1 MNTSL
6 KLPLK
11 AKQERTSDVDFP
23 GRRHS
28 SFTSDEEGN
37 KSDRFYP
44 LAQSRK
50 QSIVYNSCVHLY
62 SFVKVFIGLTI
73 EIVIENVE

>member
-23 GRRHS
+23 GRRS

-37 KSDRFYP
+37 KSDHLYP

-50 QSIVYNSCVHLY
+50 QSIVCNSCVHLY